1 MCEAQERRRL
11 LFESFTPVKSK
22 FAFANS
28 KVCVFVYVYVC
39 VCVCM
44 SVCVSV
50 CLCLCACNIDTASIA
65 EMLPLSMTHVTCRT

>member
-28 KVCVFVYVYVC
+28 KVCLFVYVC
-39 VCVCM
+39 VHICEQCV
-44 SVCVSV
+44 
-50 CLCLCACNIDTASIA
+50 ATAAVVESA
-65 EMLPLSMTHVTCRT
+65 FV